1 MILQAFGTI
10 RNIAGFRL
18 AGMTKGKLLYEALV
32 DMRIHANYLGV
43 NQITSWRRQT
53 PADYQFSNLSS
64 RPRRILRACIRRFS
78 GRVVAG
84 E

>member
-18 AGMTKGKLLYEALV
+18 AGMTKGKLPYEVLIDV
-32 DMRIHANYLGV
+32 RIHANYPGV
-43 NQITSWRRQT
+43 NQTTFWQHQT
-53 PADYQFSNLSS
+53 PADYQSSSLSS
-64 RPRRILRACIRRFS
+64 RPHRILRACIRRFL